1 MHSIKRRKTIKKII
15 ALLISIIILA
25 LFFIGCEFINFKKD
39 DNDPE
44 SKYSK
49 GLEFDLIDNSE
60 YQVIG
65 IGTCKDKDI
74 VIPPIYEGK
83 PVTWITTIA
92 FMNCTQIESIVIP
105 KSVTR
110 IDDHSFEGCTSLER
124 VVFENTSNWGF
135 GIWEYDA
142 YWDIY
147 KFVLIPIEENIS
159 DPSVAAKLL
168 TSTYVNNILKIIEE

>member
-1 MHSIKRRKTIKKII
+1 MKKII

-25 LFFIGCEFINFKKD
+25 FFFIGCEFINFKKD

-74 VIPPIYEGK
+74 VIPPIYKGK

-110 IDDHSFEGCTSLER
+110 IDDHSFDGCTSLER

-168 TSTYVNNILKIIEE
+168 TSTYVNNILKIIE